1 MSSSKI
7 RVYSCENCYLEF
19 YYENHITHCP
29 FCGNKVKYVGSI
41 QENEIEGPIYTL
53 KYSTGERMQKKI
65 EEEEA
70 IREAEESWYLW
81 EDD

>member
-1 MSSSKI
+1 MRIVIWNLITKI
-7 RVYSCENCYLEF
+7 IS
-19 YYENHITHCP
+19 HIVL
-29 FCGNKVKYVGSI
+29 FVEIKIQYVGPI

-65 EEEEA
+65 EEKEA

-81 EDD
+81 EE

>member
-1 MSSSKI
+1 MSLSKI
-7 RVYSCENCYLEF
+7 RVYSCENCYLES

-29 FCGNKVKYVGSI
+29 FCGNKIKYVGSI

-53 KYSTGERMQKKI
+53 KYSTGGKMQRKI

-70 IREAEESWYLW
+70 IKEAEESWYLW
-81 EDD
+81 EE

>member
-7 RVYSCENCYLEF
+7 RIYSCKNCYLEF
-19 YYENHITHCP
+19 YYENHITRCP
-29 FCGNKVKYVGSI
+29 FCGNKIQYVGQI

>member
-1 MSSSKI
+1 MRIVIWNFITKI
-7 RVYSCENCYLEF
+7 ISYIVLFVE
-19 YYENHITHCP
+19 I
-29 FCGNKVKYVGSI
+29 KIQYVGQI

-65 EEEEA
+65 EEKEA

-81 EDD
+81 EE